1 MATEQELMNKRMKL
15 IEIIKAK
22 GGKGNAPGYTQQLNQ
37 LDKELKGMRG
47 GAAAGPTDNTLDATA
62 PEPINKGT
70 AEESMGN
77 VSVINDLLTR
87 LAQQAGEGFKGG
99 ELDLAGAPDRATTGD
114 LEADRSK
121 YYEKALGYYTKD
133 LGERRGRETEEWEQ
147 RLANRGIPIDPSQ
160 ESLYGRT
167 MGEIGKKYDTAYGEA
182 QDKAYLQSGQEM
194 ERMSGISEAA
204 RAGYL
209 GEQLTK
215 RNLPLNDISTLLGST
230 QYGLPIESYLSKY
243 QIDQQRKIQEAQLR
257 ARGGGGGGAAATGP
271 MIYGGFPGG
280 FGV

>member
-15 IEIIKAK
+15 IEIIKSK
-22 GGKGNAPGYTQQLNQ
+22 GGKGAAPGYTQQLNQ

-47 GAAAGPTDNTLDATA
+47 VTGGGGGNQLDATA

-87 LAQQAGEGFKGG
+87 LAEQAGAGFKGG

-114 LEADRSK
+114 LEADRAK
-121 YYEKALGYYTKD
+121 YYDKALGYYTKD
-133 LGERRGRETEEWEQ
+133 LGEQRGRETEEWEQ
-147 RLANRGIPIDPSQ
+147 RLANRGIPLDSSQ

-167 MGEIGKKYDTAYGEA
+167 MGDIGKKYDTAYGEA
-182 QDKAYLQSGQEM
+182 QDRAYLQSGQEM

-209 GEQLTK
+209 GEKLTN
-215 RNLPLNDISTLLGST
+215 RNLPLSDISTLLGST
-230 QYGLPIESYLSKY
+230 QYDLPVNSYLTKY
-243 QIDQQRKIQEAQLR
+243 QIDQQKKIEEARLR
-257 ARGGGGGGAAATGP
+257 AQGRSSGGGTSSTGP